1 MPVAYIAL
9 GANLPSPAGPP
20 ESTLA
25 AAAERFT
32 SLGRVTA
39 RSSLYSTTP
48 VGPPHEMIDQ
58 PRYLNA
64 VVALETSL
72 APDQLLH
79 ALLAIE
85 RRYGRNRSS
94 ATPNGPRTL
103 DLDIL
108 LIGDLIIREFDLQVP
123 HPRFAERAFVLVPLN
138 EIAPQLR
145 DPRSGATVSELFQ
158 RLQHANPQASNH
170 STDAVVPVQSEIWR
184 AGVFPDPGAADS
196 PRPGAG

>member
-1 MPVAYIAL
+1 MPLAYIAL

-20 ESTLA
+20 ESPLA
-25 AAAERFT
+25 AAAEHLA

-48 VGPPHEMIDQ
+48 VGLPHEIIDQ

-85 RRYGRNRSS
+85 RSFGRNRSS

-108 LIGDLIIREFDLQVP
+108 LIGDLIISEFDLQVP

-138 EIAPQLR
+138 EIAPHLR
-145 DPRSGATVSELFQ
+145 DPRSGVTVSELLQ
-158 RLQHANPQASNH
+158 RLQNATPQASND
-170 STDAVVPVQSEIWR
+170 STHAVVPFQSEIWR
-184 AGVFPDPGAADS
+184 AGAPSGSGAADS
-196 PRPGAG
+196 PRPGTG